1 MLKAIE
7 PTPKDYPSRS
17 NRKRH
22 GKHRSEPDDE
32 EPKTNEEHPDS
43 APSKQPRKRRRNP
56 RRKRYQPPFSSND
69 PAVRTAMYVAMAHAG
84 LALTLALLF
93 GLSKLL
99 QNYWRPIQWAI
110 LCSMPLRGLQTL
122 IVSFWSHPLS
132 LGLFETLIAIPIAIL
147 RATTASLLDSH
158 AALLRL
164 FSCRSS
170 PRPAGRRRTR
180 VGFYKLMQWLVSFGL
195 FVLVYERIGF
205 FSIPAVTVP
214 CFVAYTNGFAVI
226 IRPGLATT
234 LSRISSARQNRKKFH
249 KNRSFSFFCKGG
261 QYITSMMFKRLNT
274 MVGIGLILFM
284 IVGSILGFLFFS
296 YKIAIEG
303 KEAVIS
309 LKIHLEENN
318 YGEIIGISKWMDENQ
333 VPELIDSYMSKFYE
347 TLSQNI
353 DSWAVYYNVTEVVD
367 GFKQYF
373 VQSSVVSC
381 IPDEKVGFR
390 RPVYETLYSLQS
402 KVRNGEWKVIYRDI
416 NGEFRK
422 FMSLIANEDLL
433 EKIKA
438 FLLQSL
444 DVSKKVLFSCSM
456 VLARGANLLFFV
468 AILIVSGAAGLVNF
482 IFELMVFLWLL
493 YYLITSDSGGVMD
506 HVLGML
512 PVSRSTRNRC
522 AQVLDHAVSSVLLA
536 TAKVTLFQGCFTY
549 LLFRFYRIHFLYM
562 STFLALLSALLPITP
577 AWISSIPAALQ
588 LAMESRYIEAILL
601 TAVHVILLDYGTMAI
616 QDEIPGHNTYLTCLS
631 IFGGIAFFPS
641 ILEGAIMGPLVMTV
655 IIALKNLYVEFVL
668 AFAALVS
675 NSDRV
680 FDFFTHLLIFNGGTF
695 KFRGPWFPSLDFV
708 LTSDPMNVNRIL
720 CRNYDN
726 YEKGAEFR
734 EIFEPFGEGIVTSDS
749 HVWRNQRRVLQSFTK
764 NNKK

>member
-7 PTPKDYPSRS
+7 PTPKVYPSRS

-22 GKHRSEPDDE
+22 GKHRSEPDHE
-32 EPKTNEEHPDS
+32 EPKTNDEHPDS

-69 PAVRTAMYVAMAHAG
+69 PSVRMAMYVAMAHAG
-84 LALTLALLF
+84 LALTIAFLF
-93 GLSKLL
+93 GLRKLL

-122 IVSFWSHPLS
+122 IVSFWSHPLG

-164 FSCRSS
+164 LSCSSS
-170 PRPAGRRRTR
+170 PWPAGRRQTR

-214 CFVAYTNGFAVI
+214 CFVAYINE
-226 IRPGLATT
+226 
-234 LSRISSARQNRKKFH
+234 
-249 KNRSFSFFCKGG
+249 
-261 QYITSMMFKRLNT
+261 
-274 MVGIGLILFM
+274 
-284 IVGSILGFLFFS
+284 SILGFLSFS

-318 YGEIIGISKWMDENQ
+318 YGEIIGINKWMDDNQ
-333 VPELIDSYMSKFYE
+333 IPELIDSYMSKFYE

-373 VQSSVVSC
+373 VQSSVASC
-381 IPDEKVGFR
+381 IPDEKVSFR
-390 RPVYETLYSLQS
+390 RPVYETFYSLQS
-402 KVRNGEWKVIYRDI
+402 KVRNGEWKVIYTDI

-422 FMSLIANEDLL
+422 FMSLITNEDLL

-493 YYLITSDSGGVMD
+493 YYPITSDSGGVMD

-549 LLFRFYRIHFLYM
+549 LLFRFYHIHFLYM
-562 STFLALLSALLPITP
+562 SPFLAFLSALLPITP

-631 IFGGIAFFPS
+631 IFGSIAFFPS

-668 AFAALVS
+668 AFAGE
-675 NSDRV
+675 NS
-680 FDFFTHLLIFNGGTF
+680 
-695 KFRGPWFPSLDFV
+695 
-708 LTSDPMNVNRIL
+708 
-720 CRNYDN
+720 C
-726 YEKGAEFR
+726 
-734 EIFEPFGEGIVTSDS
+734 
-749 HVWRNQRRVLQSFTK
+749 
-764 NNKK
+764 

>member
-7 PTPKDYPSRS
+7 PTPKVYPSTS

-22 GKHRSEPDDE
+22 GKHRSEPDHE
-32 EPKTNEEHPDS
+32 EPKTNDEHPDS
-43 APSKQPRKRRRNP
+43 APRKRRRNP

-69 PAVRTAMYVAMAHAG
+69 PSVRTAMYVAMAHAG

-122 IVSFWSHPLS
+122 IVSFWSHPLG

-164 FSCRSS
+164 LSRSSS
-170 PRPAGRRRTR
+170 PRPAGRRQTR
-180 VGFYKLMQWLVSFGL
+180 VGFYKLMQWLVSFGP

-214 CFVAYTNGFAVI
+214 CFVAYIN
-226 IRPGLATT
+226 
-234 LSRISSARQNRKKFH
+234 
-249 KNRSFSFFCKGG
+249 
-261 QYITSMMFKRLNT
+261 
-274 MVGIGLILFM
+274 
-284 IVGSILGFLFFS
+284 GSILGFLFFS

-309 LKIHLEENN
+309 LKVHLEENN
-318 YGEIIGISKWMDENQ
+318 YGEVIGINKWMDENQ
-333 VPELIDSYMSKFYE
+333 IPELIDSYMSKFYE

-353 DSWAVYYNVTEVVD
+353 DSWAVYHNVTEVVD

-381 IPDEKVGFR
+381 IPDEKVSVR

-468 AILIVSGAAGLVNF
+468 AILIVSGAAELVNF

-493 YYLITSDSGGVMD
+493 YYPITSDSGGVMD

-522 AQVLDHAVSSVLLA
+522 AQVLDHAVSSGLLA

-549 LLFRFYRIHFLYM
+549 LLFRFYHIHFLYM
-562 STFLALLSALLPITP
+562 STFLAFLSALLPIAP

-668 AFAALVS
+668 AFAGE
-675 NSDRV
+675 NS
-680 FDFFTHLLIFNGGTF
+680 
-695 KFRGPWFPSLDFV
+695 
-708 LTSDPMNVNRIL
+708 
-720 CRNYDN
+720 C
-726 YEKGAEFR
+726 
-734 EIFEPFGEGIVTSDS
+734 
-749 HVWRNQRRVLQSFTK
+749 
-764 NNKK
+764 

>member
-7 PTPKDYPSRS
+7 PTPKVYPSRS

-22 GKHRSEPDDE
+22 GKHRSEPDHE
-32 EPKTNEEHPDS
+32 EPKTNDEHPDS

-69 PAVRTAMYVAMAHAG
+69 PSVRMAMYVAMAHAG
-84 LALTLALLF
+84 LALTIAFLF
-93 GLSKLL
+93 GLRKLL

-122 IVSFWSHPLS
+122 IVSFWSHPLG

-164 FSCRSS
+164 LSCSSS
-170 PRPAGRRRTR
+170 PRPAGRRQTR
-180 VGFYKLMQWLVSFGL
+180 VGFYKLMQWLVSFGP

-214 CFVAYTNGFAVI
+214 CFVAYIN
-226 IRPGLATT
+226 
-234 LSRISSARQNRKKFH
+234 
-249 KNRSFSFFCKGG
+249 
-261 QYITSMMFKRLNT
+261 
-274 MVGIGLILFM
+274 
-284 IVGSILGFLFFS
+284 GSILGFLFFS

-309 LKIHLEENN
+309 LKVHLEENN
-318 YGEIIGISKWMDENQ
+318 YGEVIGINKWMDENQ
-333 VPELIDSYMSKFYE
+333 IPELIDSYMSKFYE

-353 DSWAVYYNVTEVVD
+353 DSWAVYHNVTEVVD

-381 IPDEKVGFR
+381 IPDEKVSVR

-416 NGEFRK
+416 NG
-422 FMSLIANEDLL
+422 
-433 EKIKA
+433 
-438 FLLQSL
+438 
-444 DVSKKVLFSCSM
+444 
-456 VLARGANLLFFV
+456 
-468 AILIVSGAAGLVNF
+468 AAELVNF

-493 YYLITSDSGGVMD
+493 YYPITSDSGGVMD

-522 AQVLDHAVSSVLLA
+522 AQVLDHAVSSGLLA

-549 LLFRFYRIHFLYM
+549 LLFRFYHIHFLYM
-562 STFLALLSALLPITP
+562 STFLAFLSALLPIAP

-668 AFAALVS
+668 AFAGE
-675 NSDRV
+675 NS
-680 FDFFTHLLIFNGGTF
+680 
-695 KFRGPWFPSLDFV
+695 
-708 LTSDPMNVNRIL
+708 
-720 CRNYDN
+720 C
-726 YEKGAEFR
+726 
-734 EIFEPFGEGIVTSDS
+734 
-749 HVWRNQRRVLQSFTK
+749 
-764 NNKK
+764 